1 MFFYDFISLSN
12 RFYGLHTNLIIKVTL
27 QFIMIFSKNF
37 MTFTHVQVKNGF
49 GGQIGYQR
57 NIETGM
63 KEPLVKL
70 WKNYQIIM
78 LMIRVS
84 VI

>member
-1 MFFYDFISLSN
+1 MDL
-12 RFYGLHTNLIIKVTL
+12 
-27 QFIMIFSKNF
+27 
-37 MTFTHVQVKNGF
+37 